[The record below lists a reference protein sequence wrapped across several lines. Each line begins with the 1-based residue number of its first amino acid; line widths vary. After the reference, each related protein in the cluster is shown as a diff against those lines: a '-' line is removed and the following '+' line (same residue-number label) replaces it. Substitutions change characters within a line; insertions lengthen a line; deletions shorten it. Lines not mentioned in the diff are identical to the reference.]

1 MRIDA
6 KASGTHQGSH
16 RSQLTA
22 GTHEAVFV
30 PDPSDIFSIV
40 SICMCHGQRR
50 TGGDLGSGEDI
61 LGQYAKPIS
70 LASKHVCPVERTDSE
85 TSGLCTLAAWVL
97 LPSKA
102 NLLPQIFC

>member
-6 KASGTHQGSH
+6 KASGTDQGSH

-40 SICMCHGQRR
+40 SICVMGRGEL
-50 TGGDLGSGEDI
+50 GGIWGVVKTSLVNMQS
-61 LGQYAKPIS
+61 QY
-70 LASKHVCPVERTDSE
+70 H
-85 TSGLCTLAAWVL
+85 
-97 LPSKA
+97 LPPSMSV
-102 NLLPQIFC
+102 Q